1 MEDAREVREFL
12 KWFNGFFAYSLSKKV
27 TPAAFRRY
35 LASVENRHCMS
46 AFEMETFR
54 TRLMGREDYAYYQNM
69 ANFFRK

>member
-1 MEDAREVREFL
+1 MENKREVREFL
-12 KWFNGFFAYSLSKKV
+12 EWFNGFSGPWVRKV
-27 TPAAFRRY
+27 TPFAFKRY